1 LQGFHDQVVLAK
13 PLTKFVHRVTN
24 VEEIPRLT
32 AYAYRMA
39 GTGAPGPV
47 LVDFPIDVLF
57 SPPVTEVSLGAVMMP
72 PVKVPSP
79 SVSDVEAILGLW
91 KKAKRPV
98 IITGTGARG
107 VGGSLLKVAEAT
119 RTPVFYSSK
128 FSNAIPLE
136 HELRG
141 GPAANLAAL
150 MVMGKPQSDFTILL
164 GARTGFLLGGRSGAI
179 VPNKDCTIVQVD
191 VDGGEIGKSAAIEW
205 GIVSDATM
213 FLDAVLTQLGK
224 DAFPDNWDWT
234 KTASSL
240 HKIESPF
247 EKEAKVAESGRI
259 HPYHGVKALFE
270 ALPSDCIISID
281 GGEVGV
287 WALGLMEKAR
297 PGLVMASTGYL
308 GFLGNGWGY
317 SIGAAVAEPTKQII
331 NIQGDGSACFHIAE
345 LDTFA
350 RHNLNILTVVVNN
363 HMWGMSY
370 NGQELVYGTITTRP
384 VSQLSPK
391 CKFEIVAQG
400 FDCEGMKVEKLE
412 EVEAAV
418 QKLCRH
424 QGPGLINLLVNDKP
438 ISVATRSMVNADVD
452 PKKFIV
458 VPYYDNVE
466 RLYPLSQLE
475 GRNGANGH

>member
-1 LQGFHDQVVLAK
+1 M
-13 PLTKFVHRVTN
+13 TN
-24 VEEIPRLT
+24 VEEIPRIV
-32 AYAYRMA
+32 AYAWRTA
-39 GTGAPGPV
+39 VSGAPGPV
-47 LVDFPIDVLF
+47 VIDFPIDVLF
-57 SPPVTEVSLGAVMMP
+57 SPPVTKVSLGAVSMP
-72 PVKVPSP
+72 PVKPASPSP
-79 SVSDVEAILGLW
+79 SDVAEILILW
-91 KKAKRPV
+91 KAAKRPV

-119 RTPVFYSSK
+119 KTPVFYSSK
-128 FSNAIPLE
+128 YSNAIPRD

-141 GPAANLAAL
+141 GPAANLAVLAAT
-150 MVMGKPQSDFTILL
+150 GKPHSDFTILL

-179 VPNKDCTIVQVD
+179 VPEKECTIVQVD
-191 VDGGEIGKSAAIEW
+191 VDGSEIGKSAAIEW

-213 FLDAVLTQLGK
+213 FLEAVLTQLGE
-224 DAFPDNWDWT
+224 DAFTDNSEWT

-240 HKIESPF
+240 NKAESPF
-247 EKEAKVAESGRI
+247 EKESQVMENGRI

-270 ALPSDCIISID
+270 ALPSNSIISID

-287 WALGLMEKAR
+287 WALGLLEKAR
-297 PGLVMASTGYL
+297 PSIAMASTGYL

-317 SIGAAVAEPTKQII
+317 CIGAAIAEPTKQII

-345 LDTFA
+345 LDTYA

-363 HMWGMSY
+363 FMWGMSY

-384 VSQLSPK
+384 VSKLSPK

-400 FDCEGMKVEKLE
+400 FDCEGVKVDKLE
-412 EVEAAV
+412 DVQAAV
-418 QKLCRH
+418 QKLCQH
-424 QGPGLINLLVNDKP
+424 QGPGLLNLLVNDKP

-452 PKKFIV
+452 SKRFIV

-466 RLYPLSQLE
+466 RLYPLRE
-475 GRNGANGH
+475 VNGTNGTNGR

>member
-1 LQGFHDQVVLAK
+1 M
-13 PLTKFVHRVTN
+13 TKFANRVTN
-24 VEEIPRLT
+24 VEEIPRIV

-39 GTGAPGPV
+39 STGAPGPV
-47 LVDFPIDVLF
+47 LIDFPIDVLF
-57 SPPVTEVSLGAVMMP
+57 SPPVTKVSLGSLHMP
-72 PVKVPSP
+72 PVKLPSP
-79 SVSDVEAILGLW
+79 SPGDVAEIVKLW
-91 KKAKRPV
+91 KAAKRPV
-98 IITGTGARG
+98 IITGTGGRG
-107 VGGSLLKVAEAT
+107 VGETLVKVAEAT
-119 RTPVFYSSK
+119 KTPVFYSSK
-128 FSNAIPLE
+128 FSNAIPHD

-141 GPAANLAAL
+141 GPATNLARL
-150 MVMGKPQSDFTILL
+150 MATGQPHSDFTILL

-179 VPNKDCTIVQVD
+179 VPNNDCTIIQVD
-191 VDGGEIGKSAAIEW
+191 LDGAEIGKSAAIEW
-205 GIVSDATM
+205 GIVSDAAL
-213 FLDAVLTQLGK
+213 FLDAVLAQLGK
-224 DAFPDNWDWT
+224 DAFPDNSEWT

-240 HKIESPF
+240 HKAESPF
-247 EKEAKVAESGRI
+247 EKEAKTAENGRI
-259 HPYHGVKALFE
+259 HPYHGVKAFLE
-270 ALPSDCIISID
+270 ALPSDSIISID

-297 PGLVMASTGYL
+297 PGIVLASTGYL

-317 SIGAAVAEPTKQII
+317 CLGAAIADPTKKII

-363 HMWGMSY
+363 FMWGMSY

-384 VSQLSPK
+384 VSQLSPN

-400 FDCEGMKVEKLE
+400 FDCEGVKVEKIE
-412 EVEAAV
+412 DVEAAV
-418 QKLCRH
+418 KKLCDH
-424 QGPGLINLLVNDKP
+424 SGPSLLNLLVNDKP

-466 RLYPLSQLE
+466 RLYPLSQT
-475 GRNGANGH
+475 NGTNGINGH